1 MITARVLM
9 LFQALIL
16 ICATTLSTAQAAVMS
31 TPDYVSES
39 TREARLAQVNAL
51 LLRED
56 VSQQLVAL
64 GVSQEDA
71 MARVAALSP
80 AELQQLG
87 QRMDQLPAGSG
98 ILGLIG
104 AVFVV
109 LLILELVGV
118 INIFAKI

>member
-1 MITARVLM
+1 MITARILM

-16 ICATTLSTAQAAVMS
+16 VCATTATSTQAAVIS
-31 TPDYVSES
+31 TPDYVSETS
-39 TREARLAQVNAL
+39 RDGRLAQINAVL
-51 LLRED
+51 ARDE
-56 VSQQLVAL
+56 VRQQLVAM
-64 GVSQEDA
+64 GVSHEDA

-87 QRMDQLPAGSG
+87 QRMEQLPAGG
-98 ILGLIG
+98 DILGLIG

-118 INIFAKI
+118 TNIFTAV